1 MFNGKWQDISAR
13 GARNLRKAV
22 AKPLSPLPSPPWHYQ
37 AITKPARPGHDK
49 LSAMPA
55 APSPLL
61 LSPWGAS
68 SSRISILSPVRERA
82 GATPHS
88 RLLSHPPSLLVGHW
102 RPFLP
107 RVAPSRRRSCLWRA
121 TPSRGRLLLW
131 PRDQVVRRRDLELPD
146 AQGCVGPRNPK
157 RTTRG
162 ARAAPCGPSHGG
174 PSENACL
181 SFSQSPQP
189 QLCAWL
195 EFFAKAVLA
204 SSSVRLPALFRAD
217 VASAHITPLVALPS
231 RASFRNVEWVLT
243 GGSSALLPSTIARQ
257 SPGNCSPR
265 PLRAAA
271 RTRRSLPVAWRT
283 SHARP
288 RGFRG

>member
-1 MFNGKWQDISAR
+1 
-13 GARNLRKAV
+13 
-22 AKPLSPLPSPPWHYQ
+22 
-37 AITKPARPGHDK
+37 
-49 LSAMPA
+49 MPA

-61 LSPWGAS
+61 LLPLGAS
-68 SSRISILSPVRERA
+68 SSRISVQSGWARHPTRGCSTTHHHFLW
-82 GATPHS
+82 ATGGP
-88 RLLSHPPSLLVGHW
+88 
-102 RPFLP
+102 LP
-107 RVAPSRRRSCLWRA
+107 RVTPSRRRSCLWRA

-195 EFFAKAVLA
+195 EFVAKAVLA

-243 GGSSALLPSTIARQ
+243 GGSSALLPRTIARQ
-257 SPGNCSPR
+257 SPGSCSPR
-265 PLRAAA
+265 SLRAAA